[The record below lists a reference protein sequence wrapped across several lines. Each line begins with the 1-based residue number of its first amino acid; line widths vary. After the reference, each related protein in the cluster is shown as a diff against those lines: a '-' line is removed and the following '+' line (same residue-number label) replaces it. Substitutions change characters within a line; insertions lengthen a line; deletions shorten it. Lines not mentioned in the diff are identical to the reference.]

1 ISKEGGGKLTSSH
14 EFPAKLN
21 RGGYGVK
28 GNKIKGVIAF
38 MKVTLEDQ
46 IILGTNSGQV
56 IRCNVSDVSYRS
68 RSAGGVRIMRLPE
81 DSEIVSVAKIDS
93 SKIPDQEEDQFDED
107 GSEVSESPV
116 E

>member
-1 ISKEGGGKLTSSH
+1 ALLVD
-14 EFPAKLN
+14 ALLA
-21 RGGYGVK
+21 V
-28 GNKIKGVIAF
+28 
-38 MKVTLEDQ
+38 
-46 IILGTNSGQV
+46 
-56 IRCNVSDVSYRS
+56 YRS

-107 GSEVSESPV
+107 GSEVSENPV